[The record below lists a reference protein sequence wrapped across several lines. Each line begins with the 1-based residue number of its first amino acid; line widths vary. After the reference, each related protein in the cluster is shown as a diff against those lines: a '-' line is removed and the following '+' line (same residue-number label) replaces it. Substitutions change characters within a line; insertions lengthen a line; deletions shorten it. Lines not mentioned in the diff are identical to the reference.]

1 MSDPQWVD
9 VYWSDLIGRCRS
21 VRVAAAAAA
30 RGVRLRRSLVAAG
43 FSRSRPRTGDVLLVP
58 DWDSARPNPWDG
70 HAQVVLGNLM
80 GSDGR
85 PDASCSRS
93 ALRAVLGR
101 AAADGLE
108 IQAAAELEFYLIDS
122 ATRRPIYDEI
132 NQYSLT
138 KGAELEFLLQD
149 LRERL
154 AVLGVPVEAMNPE
167 YSGGQTEINIKYTE
181 ALAAADRAV
190 LARHFIRE
198 MARSHGLDATFMA
211 KPWTEQAGNG
221 LHVHQ
226 SVWRAPAGQAE
237 TGGGANLFHS
247 AGGLSTDGNATSP
260 AWSAT
265 CASWSCWARPPRMP
279 TTAGPTSRSR
289 RPGSAGASTTA
300 RSPCGRSPAARDRRA
315 SSSAT
320 PLPTAMSISPSPGS
334 SRPGS
339 TGSSAPLDTA
349 RPVTGN
355 AYARTDL
362 PTACPNPF
370 PRRSIS
376 WPQATWPARRSD
388 QSPTLL
394 LEVLRPE
401 RTVLITSTADWER
414 DRYMSVV

>member
-1 MSDPQWVD
+1 
-9 VYWSDLIGRCRS
+9 
-21 VRVAAAAAA
+21 
-30 RGVRLRRSLVAAG
+30 
-43 FSRSRPRTGDVLLVP
+43 
-58 DWDSARPNPWDG
+58 
-70 HAQVVLGNLM
+70 VVLGNLM

-154 AVLGVPVEAMNPE
+154 AVLGVPVEAVNPE
-167 YSGGQTEINIKYTE
+167 YAGGQAEINIKYTE

-190 LARHFIRE
+190 LTRHFARE

-211 KPWTEQAGNG
+211 KPWTEQAGSG
-221 LHVHQ
+221 MHVHQ
-226 SVWRAPAGQAE
+226 SVWRAPAGPAE

-247 AGGLSTDGNATSP
+247 AGGLSNDGNAYV
-260 AWSAT
+260 
-265 CASWSCWARPPRMP
+265 
-279 TTAGPTSRSR
+279 AGLVRHLR
-289 RPGSAGASTTA
+289 ELVLLG
-300 RSPCGRSPAARDRRA
+300 
-315 SSSAT
+315 SAT
-320 PLPTAMSISPSPGS
+320 PNAYHRRADYSFAPTRICWGADNRTLAVRAI
-334 SRPGS
+334 
-339 TGSSAPLDTA
+339 TGSEGATRVEQRDAAADCNIYLAMAGQFAAGLTGLAA
-349 RPVTGN
+349 RWTPPDPVTGN

-362 PTACPNPF
+362 PLLPESFPEALDLLASSDLARTALGPVTD
-370 PRRSIS
+370 
-376 WPQATWPARRSD
+376 A
-388 QSPTLL
+388 L

-401 RTVLITSTADWER
+401 LTVLITSTADWER

>member
-43 FSRSRPRTGDVLLVP
+43 FSGPGPESGDVLLVP

-154 AVLGVPVEAMNPE
+154 AVLGVPVEAVNPE
-167 YSGGQTEINIKYTE
+167 YAGGQTEINIKYTE

-190 LARHFIRE
+190 LTRHFARE

-211 KPWTEQAGNG
+211 KPWTEQAGSG
-221 LHVHQ
+221 MHVHQ
-226 SVWRAPAGQAE
+226 SVWRAPAGPAE

-247 AGGLSTDGNATSP
+247 AGGLSNDGNAYI
-260 AWSAT
+260 
-265 CASWSCWARPPRMP
+265 
-279 TTAGPTSRSR
+279 AGLVRHLR
-289 RPGSAGASTTA
+289 ELVLLG
-300 RSPCGRSPAARDRRA
+300 
-315 SSSAT
+315 SAT
-320 PLPTAMSISPSPGS
+320 PNAYHRRADYSFAPTRICWGADNRTLAVRAI
-334 SRPGS
+334 
-339 TGSSAPLDTA
+339 TGSEGATRVEQRDAAADCNIYLAMAGQFAAGLTGLAA
-349 RPVTGN
+349 RWTPPDPVTGN

-362 PTACPNPF
+362 PLLPESFPEALDLLASSDLARTALGPVTD
-370 PRRSIS
+370 
-376 WPQATWPARRSD
+376 A
-388 QSPTLL
+388 LL
-394 LEVLRPE
+394 GVLRPE
-401 RTVLITSTADWER
+401 LTVLITSTADWER